1 MKAVFDILK
10 LSNLYVVGFS
20 LLTGESGVTREGTA
34 REHSQ
39 NLKPRAKGRI
49 SLLGTEV
56 RKTPKGVTT
65 NY

>member
-1 MKAVFDILK
+1 MLLPSPLMGVF
-10 LSNLYVVGFS
+10 LSWDTVS
-20 LLTGESGVTREGTA
+20 A